1 MPFPPL
7 PIAAEYRR
15 LAGTAKTDIR
25 DGNVSVFLTLAL
37 CLVVP
42 FGGVGIVAAMSLMS
56 IAASRGKLL
65 AEALKLYAGPWLKS
79 DAFALNLLILL
90 VTLVEAGLVFYHGD
104 DPGDLENQIKQYV
117 MALAILLTIRRFPA
131 GAVLWGAAAGC
142 FLGGLMALSDLFL
155 IGLDRADG
163 PTNAIRFGMLAAL
176 LSVFCLIG
184 AVFGRPAKL
193 TRIVMAVATCAG
205 IVAVFASGSRG
216 AVLAVPAM
224 LLLLVPRLWRNSR
237 MTAMLAGLVFLLF
250 SVALGIWQVS
260 LIRSDL
266 SNLMQA
272 ADAMVTGGDVEERSA
287 HNRMEMLKLAAE
299 LFAAHPV
306 AGVGAHGWDEAVAAQ
321 MRNSP
326 PETALDEAFNQPH
339 NQFANDFAKGGLLR
353 GVGGLA
359 MIFFPLFLFLR
370 RRPFRSG
377 PESIAPLLGAT
388 TCVAYFVFCLTESV
402 MDLSLTAS
410 IYAVLIF
417 YLIASSEGAP
427 LSTPDAERR
436 AAHAAG

>member
-1 MPFPPL
+1 
-7 PIAAEYRR
+7 
-15 LAGTAKTDIR
+15 
-25 DGNVSVFLTLAL
+25 
-37 CLVVP
+37 
-42 FGGVGIVAAMSLMS
+42 
-56 IAASRGKLL
+56 
-65 AEALKLYAGPWLKS
+65 
-79 DAFALNLLILL
+79 
-90 VTLVEAGLVFYHGD
+90 
-104 DPGDLENQIKQYV
+104 
-117 MALAILLTIRRFPA
+117 
-131 GAVLWGAAAGC
+131 
-142 FLGGLMALSDLFL
+142 MALSDLFL

-377 PESIAPLLGAT
+377 QESIAPLLGAT